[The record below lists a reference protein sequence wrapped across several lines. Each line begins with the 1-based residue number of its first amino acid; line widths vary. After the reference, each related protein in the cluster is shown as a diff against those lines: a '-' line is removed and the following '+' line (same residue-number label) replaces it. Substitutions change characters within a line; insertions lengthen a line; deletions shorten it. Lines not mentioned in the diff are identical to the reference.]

1 MWRTTPLPPLLP
13 PPNVVCFLPPSLQ
26 GFVLTNDLARRQ
38 SSRLRFGSLPPPYG
52 AITPNHTGGLS
63 QRRTPT
69 VARYWLT
76 ICLAIILFQTVLTIC
91 RSDALAMLIDL
102 ESAAHR
108 ASKERLALMVER
120 GKSEQ
125 EREKMKH
132 DRELWEKAR
141 EDRVPHNA
149 FWDAILPAPACS
161 AYGKREY
168 SSTLQNIPEGW
179 TAIDAC
185 INMPIEIKG
194 ATVRRP
200 NRCAFVKGSPH
211 VHGYWMVDWDEPSCK
226 PRWYNYQDVVS
237 VNRPLFARTSVFT
250 HLHRDAPATSLVS
263 VESRESL
270 LA

>member
-1 MWRTTPLPPLLP
+1 
-13 PPNVVCFLPPSLQ
+13 
-26 GFVLTNDLARRQ
+26 
-38 SSRLRFGSLPPPYG
+38 
-52 AITPNHTGGLS
+52 
-63 QRRTPT
+63 
-69 VARYWLT
+69 
-76 ICLAIILFQTVLTIC
+76 
-91 RSDALAMLIDL
+91 
-102 ESAAHR
+102 
-108 ASKERLALMVER
+108 
-120 GKSEQ
+120 
-125 EREKMKH
+125 MKH

-149 FWDAILPAPACS
+149 FWDAISPAPACS

-194 ATVRRP
+194 VAVRRP

-211 VHGYWMVDWDEPSCK
+211 VHGYWTVDWDEPSCK

-250 HLHRDAPATSLVS
+250 PSQGCTSYKSGVRRIEGELVGLIDKKDQDLGLMCAS
-263 VESRESL
+263 TPLTWNYITYTSPTHCEERVSESRVHHVVRKANSSHDSTLTECLECGTCPTTVACNL
-270 LA
+270 LHPVRKILTHPVVPWHCTFDFAYVETTQT